1 MDAHI
6 KKVYV
11 PMTETGF
18 YILLCLKEP
27 NHGYG
32 IVQKVKDLTNGDIV
46 LAPGTM
52 YGSLSKMEKD
62 GLICFLRE
70 EEKRKIY
77 VITDLGQ
84 EVLEIEMKRIE
95 RLYRNMKEMREW
107 EKLRQYL
114 KFIQFRSTG
123 KKKNSS
129 ALCIDKAGNL
139 RK

>member
-18 YILLCLKEP
+18 YILLCLRTP

-32 IVQKVKDLTNGDIV
+32 IIQRVEAMTDGEIR

-62 GLICFLRE
+62 GLIEFVQE
-70 EEKRKIY
+70 QDKRKIY
-77 VITDLGQ
+77 QITKLGE
-84 EVLEIEMKRIE
+84 EVLSLEMKRIK
-95 RLYRNMKEMREW
+95 RLYRSVEEA
-107 EKLRQYL
+107 Q
-114 KFIQFRSTG
+114 Q
-123 KKKNSS
+123 
-129 ALCIDKAGNL
+129 
-139 RK
+139 

>member
-18 YILLCLKEP
+18 YILLCLQTP

-32 IVQKVKDLTNGDIV
+32 IVQRVDQMTDGEIKLS
-46 LAPGTM
+46 PGTM

-62 GLICFLRE
+62 GVIRFVRE

-77 VITDLGQ
+77 QITALGM
-84 EVLEIEMKRIE
+84 EVLQLEQKRIK
-95 RLYRNMKEMREW
+95 RLY
-107 EKLRQYL
+107 
-114 KFIQFRSTG
+114 
-123 KKKNSS
+123 KNSMES
-129 ALCIDKAGNL
+129 LESGNET
-139 RK
+139 

>member
-18 YILLCLKEP
+18 YILFCLQKE

-32 IVQKVKDLTNGDIV
+32 IVQRVEKLTNGEIV

-62 GLICFLRE
+62 GLIRFVRE
-70 EEKRKIY
+70 EEKRKLY
-77 VITDLGQ
+77 VITDIGK
-84 EVLEIEMKRIE
+84 EVLDLELKRIK
-95 RLYRNMKEMREW
+95 RLYNS
-107 EKLRQYL
+107 
-114 KFIQFRSTG
+114 IQEE
-123 KKKNSS
+123 
-129 ALCIDKAGNL
+129 I
-139 RK
+139 